1 MRHASRS
8 LSATMSPPTLHRTN
22 ESLWKSC
29 FEVLQALTSEGFSAT
44 LGVPQRP
51 VSCEDHVAQ
60 WNMDIRFRKWTNR
73 DVKSSIFL
81 LDSSIS
87 AKARTA
93 TSSPPPRGLLSSA
106 KERNV
111 PVFLCFF
118 FFIFVALFKRKNLTS
133 ELYIVQVRLHVCVN
147 VSTCARVIFL
157 VV

>member
-51 VSCEDHVAQ
+51 VSCEDRVAR
-60 WNMDIRFRKWTNR
+60 WNMDIRFWKWTNR

-81 LDSSIS
+81 LNSSIS
-87 AKARTA
+87 AKARTT

-106 KERNV
+106 KEQNV
-111 PVFLCFF
+111 PVFLCCWFS
-118 FFIFVALFKRKNLTS
+118 LFLWLFLSEKNLTS

-147 VSTCARVIFL
+147 V
-157 VV
+157 

>member
-1 MRHASRS
+1 MLHASKS

-22 ESLWKSC
+22 ENLWKSC

-73 DVKSSIFL
+73 DVKSSIFV

-87 AKARTA
+87 AKARTT

-106 KERNV
+106 KEPNV
-111 PVFLCFF
+111 PVFLCCCCFF
-118 FFIFVALFKRKNLTS
+118 LFLWLFLS
-133 ELYIVQVRLHVCVN
+133 EK
-147 VSTCARVIFL
+147 T
-157 VV
+157 